1 MKRHHATRGKREPKD
16 EKKMVEKL
24 GLWKIFNYESE
35 LIWYD
40 QRVSYT
46 LTVLHYAVIW
56 VLLN

>member
-1 MKRHHATRGKREPKD
+1 MKKI
-16 EKKMVEKL
+16 VEKL
-24 GLWKIFNYESE
+24 GLGKIFNYESE